1 MKTNN
6 IEEILEA
13 LEQNK
18 IIKVLCV
25 ENTYIFKKEFD
36 VPITFKKSEIARLGI
51 FGHSFSMFLLGQI
64 EENKDDSNVTIG
76 RGVYFIYNDS
86 LNTLNNISLQE
97 IKVNYL
103 VNCEC
108 EILN

>member
-18 IIKVLCV
+18 IIKILCTDGV
-25 ENTYIFKKEFD
+25 YVFKKESNLT
-36 VPITFKKSEIARLGI
+36 ITFKKSEISQMLL
-51 FGHSFSMFLLGQI
+51 FGEPFSTLLMNEIHEDKEDKNIII
-64 EENKDDSNVTIG
+64 EKGEYFVYSNV
-76 RGVYFIYNDS
+76 
-86 LNTLNNISLQE
+86 LNIVNNVSLQDL
-97 IKVNYL
+97 KLNYL